1 MAVVPMASIDV
12 TCVAAS
18 VNWMAYV
25 STTTT
30 AAISVHRPAATAP
43 GYMAA
48 STAAAYMAAS
58 ASASASAANQ
68 RYEIATR
75 GFKSAENLCLG

>member
-1 MAVVPMASIDV
+1 MAIVPMASIDV

-18 VNWMAYV
+18 ANWMAYM

-43 GYMAA
+43 SYMAA
-48 STAAAYMAAS
+48 PASAAYAAA
-58 ASASASAANQ
+58 ASASAANQ
-68 RYEIATR
+68 GYEIAIR
-75 GFKSAENLCLG
+75 GFKAT